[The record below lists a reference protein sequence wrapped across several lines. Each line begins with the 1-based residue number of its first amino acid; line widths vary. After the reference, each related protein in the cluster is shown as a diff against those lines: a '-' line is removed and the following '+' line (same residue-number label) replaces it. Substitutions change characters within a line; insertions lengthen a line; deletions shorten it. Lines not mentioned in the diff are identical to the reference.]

1 MNESYKISRLTML
14 WIMIALVVLCSC
26 ATFKFVNDYWRVE
39 LVKRGHAKW
48 VVKDDKG
55 TVEWQWSEIK

>member
-1 MNESYKISRLTML
+1 MIEGYKISKLTL
-14 WIMIALVVLCSC
+14 VWIMVVLVVICFC
-26 ATFKFVNDYWRVE
+26 TTFKFVNDYWRVE

-55 TVEWQWSEIK
+55 TVEWQWTESK